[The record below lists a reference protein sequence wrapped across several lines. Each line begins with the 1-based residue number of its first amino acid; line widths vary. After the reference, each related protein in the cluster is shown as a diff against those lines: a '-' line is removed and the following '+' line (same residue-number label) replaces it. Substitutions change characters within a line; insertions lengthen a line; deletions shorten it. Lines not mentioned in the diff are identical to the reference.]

1 MLSRDRYPVALAMI
15 QPEPLPGT
23 YLNNGMG
30 LDEIVERAVNEARM
44 LTENGFDGYIIQNRN
59 DAPVRQHA
67 NVETTAFMTRIALEL
82 RRACPELIQGIL
94 VNWDGEAS
102 LAVAEAAGSDFVRVE
117 HTYTS
122 VEVGYAGLLQAQC
135 IDVLALKKRLG
146 SRMPVFADV
155 QEVHYEQL
163 CGKSVVD
170 NAWDTVMNAF
180 ADGLFVGGRSLAESM
195 ELVRAVRARLGSEI
209 PIFLSSGSTGENIK
223 EILSEYDGVSVGTWV
238 KDGNMRN
245 PINPERARIFMD
257 QVRELRAERRK
268 DGR

>member
-1 MLSRDRYPVALAMI
+1 MLKRDLYPVALAMI
-15 QPEPLPGT
+15 QPEPLPGS
-23 YLNNGMG
+23 YLNDGMG
-30 LDEIVERAVNEARM
+30 IDEIVDRAVEEAKM
-44 LTENGFDGYIIQNRN
+44 LADNGFDGYIIQNRN
-59 DAPVRQHA
+59 DAPVRQRA
-67 NVETTAFMTRIALEL
+67 NTETIAFMTRIALEL
-82 RRACPELIQGIL
+82 RRACPDLIQGIL

-135 IDVLALKKRLG
+135 VDVLALKKRLG
-146 SRMPVFADV
+146 SHMQIFADV

-163 CGKSVVD
+163 CGKAVVD

-180 ADGLFVGGRSLAESM
+180 ADGLFVGGHTLEESM
-195 ELVRAVRARLGSEI
+195 ELIRAVRARLGNEI
-209 PIFLSSGSTGENIK
+209 PIFLSSGSTGDNIK
-223 EILSEYDGVSVGTWV
+223 EILSEYDGVSVGSWV

-257 QVRELRAERRK
+257 QVRELRAEKRAN
-268 DGR
+268 GR